1 MSLVICIGN
10 ELVADDA
17 IGFEVHARLGAR
29 LRDDVRLVFC
39 GVGGLALL
47 DLLDGTEDAMVVV
60 DAVSLGAPV
69 GTVRCMALAD
79 LPWATGNPISA
90 HGIGLRE
97 TLEIG
102 EALYPERMPRS
113 VTLVGIEGR
122 CFDRPREHMS
132 PEVADSTERAVR
144 AVLALVE
151 PGQPLAMTP

>member
-1 MSLVICIGN
+1 MSLVVCIGN

-17 IGFEVHARLGAR
+17 IGFEVHARLAAR
-29 LRDDVRLVFC
+29 PREDVRLVFC

-47 DLLDGTEDAMVVV
+47 DLLDGTEEAMVVV

-69 GTVRCMALAD
+69 GSVRCMALAD
-79 LPWATGNPISA
+79 LPAATGNPISA

-102 EALYPERMPRS
+102 EVLYPERMPRS

-132 PEVADSTERAVR
+132 PEVSDSVERAVH
-144 AVLALVE
+144 AVLTLLE
-151 PGQPLAMTP
+151 PERLQAITL